1 MKVEYGVAR
10 ALKGGVDIVVGTP
23 GRLID
28 HLEQGTLN
36 LKDVDFVILDEAD
49 AMLQIGFADDV
60 EKILNEIPP

>member
-10 ALKGGVDIVVGTP
+10 ALRGGVDIVVGTP

-28 HLEQGTLN
+28 HLEQGILT

-60 EKILNEIPP
+60 EKILNEIPS